1 MSNDNNNNE
10 TVHAETPEYIPPH
23 AVSVYGSN
31 DAMDEFPVLKAFQQ
45 YIDSEHTKARKRLLT
60 MAIFFGTFIL
70 VVVAIFVV
78 MLFNA
83 NTLNQQLNDRLVEF
97 AMKER
102 NAAATASTVPVV
114 AQPPQDDAKILALTS
129 QLEEMNQK
137 IAEAQ
142 ARADMAV
149 AEADA
154 KVKAATEAAAEA
166 AEAAEAA
173 KAEKAKEASAE
184 KLEIQKLKAQLAAEK
199 EKAAEE
205 KARRRE
211 AELEEYRRKHY
222 PELYAP
228 KQPAVEP
235 PPATEPGSTVSAQPE
250 TAIIADDLTDASA
263 SQSPDDPQNSLDEIN
278 DLLDSLDELDAK
290 AEEKPEAPASSEL
303 SPINYF
309 DDAKGAQTKV
319 EETPSDKTAVVPA
332 NTTKPSKSDKT
343 TKKKAKKTKTPSKPS
358 YKVTVPKENSVT
370 ISDGDT
376 SLDWGIPD

>member
-102 NAAATASTVPVV
+102 NAAATASTAPVV

-142 ARADMAV
+142 ARADKAV

-154 KVKAATEAAAEA
+154 KVKAAAEA
-166 AEAAEAA
+166 AEAAQ
-173 KAEKAKEASAE
+173 AEKDKEASAE
-184 KLEIQKLKAQLAAEK
+184 KLEIQKLKAQLAEEQK
-199 EKAAEE
+199 KVAEE
-205 KARRRE
+205 KARQRE

-228 KQPAVEP
+228 QQQQTETKVAPTVEP
-235 PPATEPGSTVSAQPE
+235 EPTAAVQPE
-250 TAIIADDLTDASA
+250 TDVADDATDDAA
-263 SQSPDDPQNSLDEIN
+263 DVAPESQTPDDPPSALDEIN
-278 DLLDSLDELDAK
+278 ALLDSLNELEAKDDEKSA
-290 AEEKPEAPASSEL
+290 APASEDPASEE
-303 SPINYF
+303 PNTV
-309 DDAKGAQTKV
+309 KT
-319 EETPSDKTAVVPA
+319 EETPSDKTTVAPA
-332 NTTKPSKSDKT
+332 KTTKPAKSAKA
-343 TKKKAKKTKTPSKPS
+343 TKKKAKKSKSPSKTS
-358 YKVTVPKENSVT
+358 SKVTVPKENSVT
-370 ISDGDT
+370 ISDGDS
-376 SLDWGIPD
+376 SLDLDIPE